1 MTERNLRR
9 LAQTVAVMDWSD
21 LIAHL
26 ATLPL
31 IATLPLNEVALP
43 LQSTETFNLLA
54 RPTALQKKPSHLLG
68 LLLPRVQ

>member
-26 ATLPL
+26 
-31 IATLPLNEVALP
+31 ATLPLNEVALP